1 MAWYWW
7 LLIGY
12 IILMVLVCW
21 HMYKN
26 WYYYKN
32 VMELLFREKEKVA
45 KKILEAKDGK
55 EKRKILKENIFKIV

>member
-1 MAWYWW
+1 
-7 LLIGY
+7 
-12 IILMVLVCW
+12 
-21 HMYKN
+21 MYKN